1 MRATE
6 HEETR
11 MSSSHD
17 HAAHHHGSVV
27 HGPPADASTAHRQA
41 FDAARPDRGRTVVAV
56 DFEAREFDWT
66 IAPGATV
73 KGWGFNG
80 QVPGPTIEARVGD
93 VLEVRFTN
101 RLAEPTT
108 LHWHGLRIPA
118 PMDGTDMVQSPAA
131 PKNDDPPI
139 LSGGRLL
146 WVLL

>member
-80 QVPGPTIEARVGD
+80 QIPGPNHLVC
-93 VLEVRFTN
+93 
-101 RLAEPTT
+101 
-108 LHWHGLRIPA
+108 
-118 PMDGTDMVQSPAA
+118 
-131 PKNDDPPI
+131 
-139 LSGGRLL
+139 RLL
-146 WVLL
+146 LGSEEHTS